1 MDAYW
6 KRVGLDVD
14 AFLEEAREEAKRR
27 IDYG

>member
-1 MDAYW
+1 MDVGW

-14 AFLEEAREEAKRR
+14 ALLEEAREEAKRR